1 MIAKEA
7 RGAKPFYRPGD
18 VVTNIYGCKG
28 VIVEAEV
35 VVDGMVYEWNNCETP
50 PSSEHG
56 YRPQYAIEWFT
67 EPPDIDLDGVD
78 LGGTDQWKNAWWEA
92 HEWADVELGLVHSK
106 QEKRNEI

>member
-18 VVTNIYGCKG
+18 VITNIYGRKG
-28 VIVEAEV
+28 VIVKAEV
-35 VVDGMVYEWNNCETP
+35 VVDGMVYEWNCISEA
-50 PSSEHG
+50 PSKSG
-56 YRPQYAIEWFT
+56 GSRPMYAIQWITNAWDGDE
-67 EPPDIDLDGVD
+67 DKDGVD
-78 LGGTDQWKNAWWEA
+78 YSQWKNAWWEA

>member
-1 MIAKEA
+1 MIKEEA
-7 RGAKPFYRPGD
+7 VGAKPFYRPGD
-18 VVTNIYGCKG
+18 VITNIYGCKG

-67 EPPDIDLDGVD
+67 EPQGEVD
-78 LGGTDQWKNAWWEA
+78 WDEMEQWKYAWWEA
-92 HEWADVELGLVHSK
+92 HEWADVELGLTHSK
-106 QEKRNEI
+106 QEKRNENHDG